1 MATAYLQNK
10 KAQYYYLTGD
20 GSVAL
25 GPDRRPLQTIPET
38 RLSSDKQTS
47 LVFRHDG
54 RRILA
59 HLFLSGKM
67 KADCILTLEHES
79 SICGELDFS
88 STRLFGSR
96 ELWIDCYHF

>member
-10 KAQYYYLTGD
+10 KAQYYYLAND

-25 GPDRRPLQTIPET
+25 GNDRTPLQTIPET

-59 HLFLSGKM
+59 YLFLSGKM
-67 KADCILTLEHES
+67 EADCILTLEHED
-79 SICGELDFS
+79 SICGNLDFA
-88 STRLFGSR
+88 STRLFGSK
-96 ELWIDCYHF
+96 ELWI